1 MHLMN
6 WGLIPINKTV
16 LEERVAKVKSDTKE
30 ALQTLF
36 DNINKGQQKQLVK
49 KQEIKELFD
58 RYGVEY

>member
-1 MHLMN
+1 ML
-6 WGLIPINKTV
+6 KKV
-16 LEERVAKVKSDTKE
+16 LDERVAEVKNDTKT

-36 DNINKGQQKQLVK
+36 DSINKGQQKQLVK

>member
-1 MHLMN
+1 MN
-6 WGLIPINKTV
+6 KKDLDD
-16 LEERVAKVKSDTKE
+16 RVAKVKSDTQI
-30 ALQTLF
+30 ALQTLY

>member
-1 MHLMN
+1 MD
-6 WGLIPINKTV
+6 KTL
-16 LEERVAKVKSDTKE
+16 LEERVAKVKSDTQT

-49 KQEIKELFD
+49 NPEIKDLFD